1 MTDTIVYG
9 LFLSASLIAGLLH
22 AVANQAALIIG

>member
-1 MTDTIVYG
+1 VTDTIAYC
-9 LFLSASLIAGLLH
+9 LFLSASLIASVAH